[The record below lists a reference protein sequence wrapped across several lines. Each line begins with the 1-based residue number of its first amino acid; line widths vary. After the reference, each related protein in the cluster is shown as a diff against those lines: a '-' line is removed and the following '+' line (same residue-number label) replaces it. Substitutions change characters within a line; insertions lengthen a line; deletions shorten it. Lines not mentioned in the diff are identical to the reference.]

1 MKIPPSPGNPYEA
14 IKKLAADLR
23 DPKDGCP
30 WDREQTHQ
38 SLVENLIEE
47 TYEVA
52 QAIEN
57 LVPDDAQTFEDLKE
71 ELGDLFFQVVF
82 HSQLAS
88 EKKYFNLDDVLEKIV
103 LKLIY
108 RHPHVYGDTE
118 SLSDSGQVLANWE
131 ALKRKEKLENKKD
144 NVSAFSGVPRHL
156 PALLKS
162 YRMGQ
167 KASRLN
173 FDWRY
178 PDGTEKLFDKIKEE
192 YGELMDELPK
202 SPDDFKNPAD
212 AQIESQKKRAT
223 LEFGD
228 LLFVIAQ
235 LARHY
240 HIDPEYALQQSN
252 RKFEN
257 RFHFME
263 TELKSRLE
271 SQTLP
276 TQDEWETAWINAKKK
291 ETLE

>member
-1 MKIPPSPGNPYEA
+1 MKIPPPLDDSYRA
-14 IKKLAADLR
+14 IVQLAADLR

-38 SLVENLIEE
+38 SMVENLIEE
-47 TYEVA
+47 AYEVA
-52 QAIEN
+52 QAI
-57 LVPDDAQTFEDLKE
+57 DDLDPAQPGTFEDLKE

-82 HSQLAS
+82 HAQLAA
-88 EKKYFNLDDVLEKIV
+88 EKKLFNLDDVIRSNV
-103 LKLIY
+103 AKLVS
-108 RHPHVYGDTE
+108 RHPHVYGDVSGIE
-118 SLSDSGQVLANWE
+118 DSAGVLTNWE
-131 ALKRKEKLENKKD
+131 ALKRKEKRD
-144 NVSAFSGVPRHL
+144 NQKESTSALSGVPNHL

-178 PDGTEKLFDKIKEE
+178 PDGTEQLFDKIDEE
-192 YGELMDELPK
+192 YGELLEELPDSPEVFK
-202 SPDDFKNPAD
+202 SPAD
-212 AQIESQKKRAT
+212 PQTEEQKKRAT

-252 RKFEN
+252 RKFER
-257 RFHFME
+257 RFVDME
-263 TELKSRLE
+263 TRFQDKLRDDV
-271 SQTLP
+271 LP
-276 TQDEWETAWINAKKK
+276 TTEEWEQAWKDAKAK
-291 ETLE
+291 EQP